1 MERTRKKYEE
11 LTITDDFMFGKVMRN
26 PKRCKKLLE
35 IILNVKIQK
44 VEFID
49 DQQTVDSDYIARS
62 IRIDV
67 YAEDNA
73 NTVYSVEMQARN
85 TGELPVRSRYY
96 QSAVDINLIEK
107 GMDYELLKKS
117 YVIFICTFDVF
128 GRGRAIYHFE
138 NLCREEPTI
147 RLEDGTEKIFLNT
160 KGIRDAGA
168 SLAGVDEELR
178 CLLDYFES
186 LVPQDAFTGELDE
199 AVAAAKEHKEWR
211 REYMTLARMMMDSR
225 REGKAEGK
233 AEDIL
238 ELLSELG
245 ELTDIL
251 KERIQQETDL
261 KVLGKWL
268 KMAASAESISE
279 FEGNMDDK

>member
-49 DQQTVDSDYIARS
+49 DQQTVDSDYIARG

-85 TGELPVRSRYY
+85 TGELPVRNRYY

-107 GMDYELLKKS
+107 G
-117 YVIFICTFDVF
+117 
-128 GRGRAIYHFE
+128 
-138 NLCREEPTI
+138 
-147 RLEDGTEKIFLNT
+147 
-160 KGIRDAGA
+160 
-168 SLAGVDEELR
+168 
-178 CLLDYFES
+178 
-186 LVPQDAFTGELDE
+186 
-199 AVAAAKEHKEWR
+199 
-211 REYMTLARMMMDSR
+211 
-225 REGKAEGK
+225 
-233 AEDIL
+233 
-238 ELLSELG
+238 
-245 ELTDIL
+245 
-251 KERIQQETDL
+251 
-261 KVLGKWL
+261 
-268 KMAASAESISE
+268 
-279 FEGNMDDK
+279 